1 MTDIVYDVLIVGGG
15 ASGLFAAASAPAR
28 VKGLILD
35 KAKAPGRKLL
45 MSGAGQCNL
54 THGGSIKDFVSHYG
68 ENGSKIRTALYKFS
82 NESVKEFFENKG
94 VPLVEREDGKI
105 FPTSMDAK
113 DVLDCLISEGQNN
126 GFSILSSCDVTKI
139 IPEDVYTVIS
149 SKGTFKTKKLL
160 ICTGGCS
167 YPTTGS
173 DGRFLK
179 ILEELGLDIIPVRPS
194 LVPVSVEG
202 YSFGELSGVSVKNV
216 SVEANGHKV
225 QGDILFTHNNFSGP
239 AALHISRYVKPG
251 TVIKLCYC
259 TDKKL
264 NEVQDELAVL
274 RKDKNGSRKEALTVL
289 NFLFPGLPSSFIRK
303 IFADEGFDEH
313 MMFAEFSSKAAS
325 KFLSRIFSDT
335 FKVSGTSGFSTAM
348 ATAGG
353 VSLKEISIKT
363 GESKK
368 YPGLYLA
375 GEVLDVDG
383 DTGGYNLQFAF
394 SSGYNAIN
402 DVAKIYIKK
411 QLSSTL

>member
-1 MTDIVYDVLIVGGG
+1 MADNVYDILIVGGG
-15 ASGLFAAASAPAR
+15 AAGLFAAASAPAR

-68 ENGSKIRTALYKFS
+68 DNGSKIRTALYKFS
-82 NESVKEFFENKG
+82 NESVKDFFENKG
-94 VPLVEREDGKI
+94 IPLIEREDGKI
-105 FPTSMDAK
+105 FPKSMDAK
-113 DVLDCLISEGQNN
+113 DVLDCLIREGQKN
-126 GFSILSSCDVTKI
+126 GFSILSSCDVTEV
-139 IPEDVYTVIS
+139 IPGDIYTVIS
-149 SKGTFKTKKLL
+149 SKGIFKAKKLL

-179 ILEELGLDIIPVRPS
+179 VLEALDLEIIPTRPS

-202 YSFGELSGVSVKNV
+202 YPYTELSGVSVKNITI
-216 SVEANGHKV
+216 EADGHKV
-225 QGDILFTHNNFSGP
+225 SGDILFTHNNFSGP
-239 AALHISRYVKPG
+239 AVLHISRYVKPG
-251 TVIKLCYC
+251 TEIKLCYC

-264 NEVQDELAVL
+264 NEIQEELALL
-274 RKDKNGSRKEALTVL
+274 RRDKSSGRKEALTVL
-289 NFLFPGLPSSFIRK
+289 NSLFPGLPSSFIRK

-313 MMFAEFSSKAAS
+313 RVFAEFSSKAAAA
-325 KFLSRIFSDT
+325 FLSRIFTDT
-335 FKVSGTSGFSTAM
+335 YKVSGTSGYSTAM

-353 VSLKEISIKT
+353 VSLKEISLKT

-402 DVAKIYIKK
+402 DAAGTFIDTSGIK
-411 QLSSTL
+411 